1 MNHAYLKIC
10 RLLAASGFRER
21 EIDDFLNQLLLSG
34 RDEVLST
41 ILDLRRM
48 DLSLPVDRALG
59 DIPADRL
66 LSSASDA
73 AMKIERLLLHEAGM
87 PRAAAI
93 EIMTQE
99 LHQRFPMQEIPSESR
114 KGFTNW
120 INRLSRQI
128 PEKDLLFIAT
138 AIRNRVVHDAPID
151 WRLK

>member
-21 EIDDFLNQLLLSG
+21 DLDDFVNQILLSG
-34 RDEVLST
+34 PDAVLST
-41 ILDLRRM
+41 ILDLRQM
-48 DLSLPVDRALG
+48 DLSSSADRFLG

-73 AMKIERLLLHEAGM
+73 AMKIERLLLNEAGM
-87 PRAAAI
+87 PKAAAI

-99 LHQRFPMQEIPSESR
+99 LRQRFPAQEIPSESR
-114 KGFTNW
+114 KGFSNW
-120 INRLSRQI
+120 IHRLSQQI
-128 PEKDLLFIAT
+128 SEKDLLFVAT